1 MKNTL
6 LFSYS
11 ANILVRLLTVNMK
24 NYCLTPKNRKMC
36 DLIIVNRV
44 VKMNRIQQRHI
55 PSASYKEVPPQS
67 QYPIIVVYFV
77 ANYTDSILVTFEQIC
92 NFRYAT

>member
-6 LFSYS
+6 LFSHS

-44 VKMNRIQQRHI
+44 VKMQPH
-55 PSASYKEVPPQS
+55 PAAH
-67 QYPIIVVYFV
+67 PI
-77 ANYTDSILVTFEQIC
+77 SLL
-92 NFRYAT
+92 